1 MYIFASC
8 TLEGK
13 IGLNFFIEHYVAPTY
28 VNIMK
33 QMAQITSTS
42 YPDPSL
48 GQSADLQKAA
58 ALAIKWSDQR
68 SPMHLT
74 QSLVVRWLDEHLA

>member
-42 YPDPSL
+42 YPD
-48 GQSADLQKAA
+48 
-58 ALAIKWSDQR
+58 
-68 SPMHLT
+68 
-74 QSLVVRWLDEHLA
+74 